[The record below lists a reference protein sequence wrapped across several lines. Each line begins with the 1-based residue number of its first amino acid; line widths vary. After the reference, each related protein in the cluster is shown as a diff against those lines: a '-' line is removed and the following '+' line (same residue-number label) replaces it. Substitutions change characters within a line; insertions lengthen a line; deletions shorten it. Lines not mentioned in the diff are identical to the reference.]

1 MNQAVLFR
9 QTGNFIMGETSLFK
23 LVGMKVLIGI
33 IGFIVSIA
41 SVVMLAVYYY
51 PG

>member
-1 MNQAVLFR
+1 MSKV
-9 QTGNFIMGETSLFK
+9 SLFK
-23 LVGMKVLIGI
+23 LLGMKVLIGV

-41 SVVMLAVYYY
+41 SVVMLAIYYY